1 MPVAGVVTALYAK
14 RDDPFDIR
22 FGCDLP
28 APDGYDRLGEVDAG
42 PGGMLVA
49 CADGFRLM
57 VSGWRY
63 DERGYDGREDDG
75 REDDGR
81 EDDGREDDGRVY
93 DALAVATGAT
103 ELARLSAT
111 NEAEAHALA
120 KVTGTHAAAVALVP
134 DILAG
139 QPHCPRHRAPCERC
153 QPGTPRARW
162 LAKRH
167 VHVCVCEDEP
177 CGCGVSAFLA
187 AASVST
193 IAMTRGALAILEAID
208 AVHGKA

>member
-22 FGCDLP
+22 FGWDLL
-28 APDGYDRLGEVDAG
+28 ASDGYDRLGEVYAKL
-42 PGGMLVA
+42 GGMLVVGA
-49 CADGFRLM
+49 GGFRLM
-57 VSGWRY
+57 VG
-63 DERGYDGREDDG
+63 GRE
-75 REDDGR
+75 
-81 EDDGREDDGRVY
+81 Y
-93 DALAVATGAT
+93 DALAVAMGAT
-103 ELARLSAT
+103 ELARLAAT

-120 KVTGTHAAAVALVP
+120 KVAGTHAAAVALVP
-134 DILAG
+134 DILTA
-139 QPHCPRHRAPCERC
+139 QPHCPRHRAPCARC
-153 QPGTPRARW
+153 QPETPRARW
-162 LAKRH
+162 LADH
-167 VHVCVCEDEP
+167 DVLACVCEDEP

>member
-1 MPVAGVVTALYAK
+1 MPVAGIATALYAK

-42 PGGMLVA
+42 LDGMLVA

-57 VSGWRY
+57 VG
-63 DERGYDGREDDG
+63 GDD
-75 REDDGR
+75 
-81 EDDGREDDGRVY
+81 Y
-93 DALAVATGAT
+93 DAQAVATGAT
-103 ELARLSAT
+103 ELARLAAT

-120 KVTGTHAAAVALVP
+120 KVAGTHAAAVALVP
-134 DILAG
+134 DILAA

-153 QPGTPRARW
+153 QPETPRARW
-162 LAKRH
+162 LADRD
-167 VHVCVCEDEP
+167 VHVCACEDEP

>member
-1 MPVAGVVTALYAK
+1 MPEHSVITFLGTGAEMEKVGTLYAK

-28 APDGYDRLGEVDAG
+28 APEAYDRLGEVYARL
-42 PGGMLVA
+42 GGMLVVGKG
-49 CADGFRLM
+49 GFRLM
-57 VSGWRY
+57 VG
-63 DERGYDGREDDG
+63 GRE
-75 REDDGR
+75 
-81 EDDGREDDGRVY
+81 Y

-103 ELARLSAT
+103 ALARLAAT

-120 KVTGTHAAAVALVP
+120 RVAETHAAAVALVP
-134 DILAG
+134 DILAA
-139 QPHCPRHRAPCERC
+139 QPHCSRHRAPCGRC
-153 QPGTPRARW
+153 QPETPRARW
-162 LAKRH
+162 LADRD
-167 VHVCVCEDEP
+167 VHTCACENEP

>member
-22 FGCDLP
+22 FGWDLL
-28 APDGYDRLGEVDAG
+28 ASDGYDRLGEVDAG
-42 PGGMLVA
+42 PEGMLVA

-57 VSGWRY
+57 VSGWGY

-75 REDDGR
+75 RL
-81 EDDGREDDGRVY
+81 Y
-93 DALAVATGAT
+93 DALAVAMGAT

-120 KVTGTHAAAVALVP
+120 RVAETHAAAVALVP
-134 DILAG
+134 DILAA
-139 QPHCPRHRAPCERC
+139 QPHCPRHRAPCGRC
-153 QPGTPRARW
+153 QPETPRARW
-162 LAKRH
+162 LADRD
-167 VHVCVCEDEP
+167 VHTCACENEP
-177 CGCGVSAFLA
+177 CGCGVSVFLA

>member
-1 MPVAGVVTALYAK
+1 MPVAGIATALYAK

-28 APDGYDRLGEVDAG
+28 ASGGYDRLGEVDAG
-42 PGGMLVA
+42 LGGMLAVGKG
-49 CADGFRLM
+49 GFLLM
-57 VSGWRY
+57 VG
-63 DERGYDGREDDG
+63 EREYA
-75 REDDGR
+75 
-81 EDDGREDDGRVY
+81 
-93 DALAVATGAT
+93 ALAVAMGDTP
-103 ELARLSAT
+103 ARLSAT

-120 KVTGTHAAAVALVP
+120 KVAGTHAAAAALVP
-134 DILAG
+134 DILAA

-153 QPGTPRARW
+153 QPETPRARW
-162 LAKRH
+162 LVEQEVNA
-167 VHVCVCEDEP
+167 CACEDEP

-193 IAMTRGALAILEAID
+193 IAMTRGALAVLEAID

>member
-1 MPVAGVVTALYAK
+1 MPVSGIATALYAK

-28 APDGYDRLGEVDAG
+28 VSDGYDRLGEVDAG
-42 PGGMLVA
+42 LGGMLVA
-49 CADGFRLM
+49 CADGFQLM
-57 VSGWRY
+57 VSGWGY
-63 DERGYDGREDDG
+63 DERGYDGHER
-75 REDDGR
+75 
-81 EDDGREDDGRVY
+81 DGRVY

-134 DILAG
+134 DILAA
-139 QPHCPRHRAPCERC
+139 QPHCPCHRAPCERC
-153 QPGTPRARW
+153 QPETPRARW
-162 LAKRH
+162 LAERG
-167 VHVCVCEDEP
+167 VRVCVCEDEP

-193 IAMTRGALAILEAID
+193 IAMTRGALAILGAID
-208 AVHGKA
+208 AVRGKA

>member
-1 MPVAGVVTALYAK
+1 MPVAGIATALYAK

-28 APDGYDRLGEVDAG
+28 ASDGYDRLGEVDAG

-57 VSGWRY
+57 VGV
-63 DERGYDGREDDG
+63 RE
-75 REDDGR
+75 
-81 EDDGREDDGRVY
+81 Y
-93 DALAVATGAT
+93 DAQAVAMGDTP
-103 ELARLSAT
+103 ARLAAT

-120 KVTGTHAAAVALVP
+120 KVAGTHAAAVTLVP
-134 DILAG
+134 DILAA
-139 QPHCPRHRAPCERC
+139 QPHCPRHRAPCGRC
-153 QPGTPRARW
+153 HPETPRARW
-162 LAKRH
+162 LADRD
-167 VHVCVCEDEP
+167 VHVCACEDEP

-193 IAMTRGALAILEAID
+193 IAMTRGALAILGAID

>member
-1 MPVAGVVTALYAK
+1 MPERRDVTVYGRGTELMKVGTLYTK

-28 APDGYDRLGEVDAG
+28 APEAYDRLGEVSARL
-42 PGGMLVA
+42 GGMLVVGKG
-49 CADGFRLM
+49 GFRLM
-57 VSGWRY
+57 VG
-63 DERGYDGREDDG
+63 GRE
-75 REDDGR
+75 
-81 EDDGREDDGRVY
+81 Y

-103 ELARLSAT
+103 ALARLAAT

-120 KVTGTHAAAVALVP
+120 RVAETHAAAVALVP
-134 DILAG
+134 DILAA
-139 QPHCPRHRAPCERC
+139 QPHCPRHRAPCVHCRPE
-153 QPGTPRARW
+153 TPRARW
-162 LAKRH
+162 LAEPERD
-167 VHVCVCEDEP
+167 VRVCVCEDEP
-177 CGCGVSAFLA
+177 CGCGVSVFLA

>member
-1 MPVAGVVTALYAK
+1 MPVSGIATALYAK

-28 APDGYDRLGEVDAG
+28 ASGEYDRLGEVDAG
-42 PGGMLVA
+42 PEGMLVA
-49 CADGFRLM
+49 CADGFQLM
-57 VSGWRY
+57 VSGWGY
-63 DERGYDGREDDG
+63 DERGY
-75 REDDGR
+75 DGR

-93 DALAVATGAT
+93 DALAVATGDTPAH
-103 ELARLSAT
+103 LSAT

-120 KVTGTHAAAVALVP
+120 KVAGTHAAAVALVP
-134 DILAG
+134 DILAA
-139 QPHCPRHRAPCERC
+139 QPHCPRHRAPCARC
-153 QPGTPRARW
+153 QPETSRARW
-162 LAKRH
+162 LAEQK
-167 VHVCVCEDEP
+167 VNACACEGEP